1 MPVVTQMSPP
11 GNSHECGTLLLYT
24 LQLQLA
30 QARPAAAQQCQVTM
44 STAASQH
51 RKQLLLCS
59 FALVPHIAAAAVAQC
74 HTLYYS

>member
-11 GNSHECGTLLLYT
+11 GSSHDAATSLSLT
-24 LQLQLA
+24 MQLQPA
-30 QARPAAAQQCQVTM
+30 QARAAAAQQCQVTT
-44 STAASQH
+44 STAASRH

-74 HTLYYS
+74 HTLYDS